1 MASYLK
7 VSIQLLSS
15 TSLDCN
21 SIDDIYEYLIFCSAS
36 GLSASIFYSLDHGS
50 LVPAACMS
58 GNFYY
63 KLDIVNNVVRSLDC

>member
-7 VSIQLLSS
+7 VSTQLLSS

-21 SIDDIYEYLIFCSAS
+21 SPDIYQYLIFCSAS